1 MLVDTILV
9 RWSEKDEFGC
19 SHSSQTTLFEKPNCA
34 YHKGVG
40 NVQQRIVLEPQL
52 LHTTNASCKEKAFSQ
67 CPKRILVVE
76 DNPDNRILIT
86 DVLTSL
92 DYEVLV
98 AVDGEEGVA
107 KAEAELPDLI
117 LMDLSL
123 PHMDGWTATKHIK
136 SNADLGHIPVIAL
149 TAHAMVGDRER
160 ALEAGC
166 DDYVSKP
173 IDLKELSIKLAKFLD

>member
-1 MLVDTILV
+1 MALV
-9 RWSEKDEFGC
+9 EFCGDGC
-19 SHSSQTTLFEKPNCA
+19 
-34 YHKGVG
+34 
-40 NVQQRIVLEPQL
+40 RM
-52 LHTTNASCKEKAFSQ
+52 
-67 CPKRILVVE
+67 PKRILVVE

-92 DYEVLV
+92 NYEVLV
-98 AVDGEEGVA
+98 AVDGEEGVR
-107 KAEAELPDLI
+107 KAEIEVPDLI

-123 PHMDGWTATKHIK
+123 PQMDGWTATGHIK
-136 SNADLGHIPVIAL
+136 SNPELQHIPIVAL

-173 IDLKELSIKLAKFLD
+173 IDLRELAGKLAQYLE